1 MQHLVFRYKNINLFL
16 SNRYPYGYNS
26 SAPEEEDDR
35 RSVTVDDELYSCG
48 NCEVEQMTLQGAV
61 LRQSS
66 EPDTKSDQEGKNE
79 VMPMVKEGCT
89 VIESDSS
96 VSV

>member
-1 MQHLVFRYKNINLFL
+1 MQCLVLRYKNINLFL
-16 SNRYPYGYNS
+16 SNRYQYGFNDS
-26 SAPEEEDDR
+26 TSEDEDDR
-35 RSVTVDDELYSCG
+35 RTVTVDESYSCG

-96 VSV
+96 VSM

>member
-1 MQHLVFRYKNINLFL
+1 MRISTYL
-16 SNRYPYGYNS
+16 SNRYQYGYNGS
-26 SAPEEEDDR
+26 TPEDEDD
-35 RSVTVDDELYSCG
+35 RSVTVDESYSCG

-89 VIESDSS
+89 VIESDGS
-96 VSV
+96 VSM

>member
-1 MQHLVFRYKNINLFL
+1 MQCLVFRYKNINLFL
-16 SNRYPYGYNS
+16 STRYQYGYNGS
-26 SAPEEEDDR
+26 TPEDEDDR
-35 RSVTVDDELYSCG
+35 RSVTVDESYSCG
-48 NCEVEQMTLQGAV
+48 NCGVEQMTLQGAV

-96 VSV
+96 VSI